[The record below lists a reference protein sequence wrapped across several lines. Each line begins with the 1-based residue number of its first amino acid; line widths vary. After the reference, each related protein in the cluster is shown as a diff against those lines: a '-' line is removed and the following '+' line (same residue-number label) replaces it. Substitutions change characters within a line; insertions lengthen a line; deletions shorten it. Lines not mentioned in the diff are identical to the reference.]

1 MLIVAVMGFIFNLV
15 QMRILHSGESHYD
28 PGEEVV
34 AHAHG
39 HYGGRH
45 EHDDHQAKRKIKDAE
60 VKKSLIEHEE
70 GHQAEHEH
78 DITQQDE

>member
-1 MLIVAVMGFIFNLV
+1 M
-15 QMRILHSGESHYD
+15 
-28 PGEEVV
+28 

-39 HYGGRH
+39 HYGGWH
-45 EHDDHQAKRKIKDAE
+45 ELDDHQAKRKIKDAE

-78 DITQQDE
+78 DIVQQDEYQSIDSVAS